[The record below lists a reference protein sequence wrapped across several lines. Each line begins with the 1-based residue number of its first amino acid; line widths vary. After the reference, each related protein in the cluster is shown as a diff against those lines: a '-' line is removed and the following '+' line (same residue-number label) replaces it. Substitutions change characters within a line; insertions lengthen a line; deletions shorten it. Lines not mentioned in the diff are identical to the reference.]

1 MAQQGD
7 LLDQDQFCCSVCLD
21 LLKEPVTT
29 ICGHNYCRICIE
41 GCWDQDDLK
50 GVYSCPQCRETFTP
64 RPNLR
69 KNNML
74 AELVEKQKKTG
85 LQAAPPPALCY
96 AGPGD
101 VACDFCTGTRKQKA
115 LMSCLVCLA
124 SYCETHLQ
132 SHYESPALKKHKLVK
147 ATAQLQEKICSHHD
161 KLLEVYCCT
170 DQQCIC
176 YQCVM
181 DEHKGH
187 DTVSAAAERTEKQRQ
202 LGMSQQKVQQRFQER
217 EKELKKLQQAVES
230 FKRSAQSAVEDS
242 DQIFTELIRSI
253 ERRSS
258 EVKELIRAQEKAQVS
273 QAEGLLEQLKQEIAE
288 LRKRSTELE
297 QLSHTEDHIHF
308 LQRYQSLSSI
318 SISSD
323 LPSIVVRPLQSFGD
337 VSKTV
342 SELREKLEDF
352 LKGEWTKISTTVN
365 IVDVVLP
372 PEPKTRE
379 QLLQY
384 SCQLTLDPN
393 TAQTHLSLSEGNR
406 KVTLTAAWKMVQE
419 LKDNSGLVSPL
430 QAGITYFLLNYMV
443 WFPRHRLILVLD

>member
-29 ICGHNYCRICIE
+29 ICGHSYCRSCIE

-74 AELVEKQKKTG
+74 AELVEKLRKTG

-132 SHYESPALKKHKLVK
+132 PHYEFSGFKKHKLVK

-161 KLLEVYCCT
+161 KLLEVYCRT

-176 YQCVM
+176 LLCTM

-217 EKELKKLQQAVES
+217 EKELKELQQAVES
-230 FKRSAQSAVEDS
+230 FKVSIV
-242 DQIFTELIRSI
+242 DQ
-253 ERRSS
+253 RR
-258 EVKELIRAQEKAQVS
+258 
-273 QAEGLLEQLKQEIAE
+273 
-288 LRKRSTELE
+288 
-297 QLSHTEDHIHF
+297 HTIS
-308 LQRYQSLSSI
+308 LLSS
-318 SISSD
+318 SQ
-323 LPSIVVRPLQSFGD
+323 REREREGPLSNPTD
-337 VSKTV
+337 PTV
-342 SELREKLEDF
+342 GNR
-352 LKGEWTKISTTVN
+352 
-365 IVDVVLP
+365 
-372 PEPKTRE
+372 
-379 QLLQY
+379 
-384 SCQLTLDPN
+384 
-393 TAQTHLSLSEGNR
+393 LSGRLSENR
-406 KVTLTAAWKMVQE
+406 LVHVTNWAASSHNHE
-419 LKDNSGLVSPL
+419 
-430 QAGITYFLLNYMV
+430 
-443 WFPRHRLILVLD
+443 